1 MRTTLNIN
9 DKALADAM
17 TLAPGMT
24 KTEVINE
31 ALRKYAHGKRR
42 KEILKL
48 RGKVKW
54 EGDLNAL
61 RKRI

>member
-17 TLAPGMT
+17 ALAPGMT
-24 KTEVINE
+24 KTEIINE
-31 ALRKYAHGKRR
+31 ALRKFARGQRR
-42 KEILKL
+42 KELLKL

-54 EGDLNAL
+54 EGDLDAL
-61 RKRI
+61 RKRT